1 MLSFEFTKQYL
12 KNWVFGKLSFL
23 INFKLGLFWPV
34 KPRCRQ
40 NYRVFFL
47 KVPKMPLV
55 KALKKKT
62 IPVLSFI
69 LYKKRK
75 ERKMRMKREGIFLIS
90 SPPYLYN
97 RGEEPKIGII
107 CIANTYDPTY

>member
-34 KPRCRQ
+34 KPGCRQ

-55 KALKKKT
+55 KALKKKKKHYSCSIFYSLQKKKIMENENEKRRNLPHFIT
-62 IPVLSFI
+62 PVSLQ
-69 LYKKRK
+69 
-75 ERKMRMKREGIFLIS
+75 
-90 SPPYLYN
+90 
-97 RGEEPKIGII
+97 
-107 CIANTYDPTY
+107 